1 MKEYYSFKIPEPCN
15 EDWNQMTP
23 SAKGRFCSSCE
34 KTVIDFT
41 KMSSFEI
48 SNYLKENMHNGVCG
62 RIYKS
67 QLDRV
72 VVQIPAKMLLEP
84 RLAHRFF
91 ALALLIVM
99 GTTLFSCV
107 NDSGNKQKIDAVE
120 VIELEDADSLM
131 LGVVPPPKAIIDS
144 TEVECGQNL
153 QPDSSDEVIP
163 ITGGF
168 DAAPPPAIETET
180 TGDITIEGAFSID
193 HHVFDESPY
202 TIAQPPEFPNT
213 PSGMNNAERR
223 KYFSDLIQQ
232 HIKTH
237 FNEKVL
243 DTTILGRH
251 RILTQ
256 FKIDVTGKVTDVKV
270 KSKYEVL
277 EKEARRVL
285 KLLPLFK
292 PSKNN
297 KGENVAVTYALPII
311 LENKVSD
318 LDHVIKS
325 FPKVI
330 KDIPFLIVDK
340 TPRFVDSPKDISE
353 IEN

>member
-1 MKEYYSFKIPEPCN
+1 
-15 EDWNQMTP
+15 MTP

-48 SNYLKENMHNGVCG
+48 SNYLKENLLNGVCG

-107 NDSGNKQKIDAVE
+107 NESGNKQKIDAVE

-144 TEVECGQNL
+144 TEAECGQNL

-168 DAAPPPAIETET
+168 VTAPPPTTVTIGMVEPPPMPLPVGVIVIEDEYNKSVPFAIVTN
-180 TGDITIEGAFSID
+180 
-193 HHVFDESPY
+193 
-202 TIAQPPEFPNT
+202 PPEFPNT
-213 PSGMNNAERR
+213 PIGMKRNEGK
-223 KYFSDLIQQ
+223 KYFSDSMNQ
-232 HIKTH
+232 HISTN
-237 FNEKVL
+237 FNKKVL
-243 DTTILGRH
+243 NTTILGRH
-251 RILTQ
+251 RISTQ
-256 FKIDVTGKVTDVKV
+256 FKIDTNGQIVDIKV
-270 KSKYEVL
+270 KAKYKVLEAEVL
-277 EKEARRVL
+277 RVL
-285 KLLPLFK
+285 ESIPQLVPGKDAT
-292 PSKNN
+292 N
-297 KGENVAVTYALPII
+297 KKVAVTYVLPII
-311 LENKVSD
+311 FEN
-318 LDHVIKS
+318 
-325 FPKVI
+325 
-330 KDIPFLIVDK
+330 
-340 TPRFVDSPKDISE
+340 E
-353 IEN
+353 

>member
-1 MKEYYSFKIPEPCN
+1 MKEFYSFKIPEPCH
-15 EDWNQMTP
+15 EDWSQMTP

-48 SNYLKENMHNGVCG
+48 SNYLKENIHNGVCG

-72 VVQIPAKMLLEP
+72 VVQIPAKMMLDP

-91 ALALLIVM
+91 AMALLIVM

-120 VIELEDADSLM
+120 VIELEDADSLL
-131 LGVVPPPKAIIDS
+131 LGVVPPPKAITDS
-144 TEVECGQNL
+144 TKVECDKHL

-163 ITGGF
+163 IAGGF
-168 DAAPPPAIETET
+168 VAAPPPITVTVGMVEPPPMPPPVGIIVIEDEYNKSVPFAIVTN
-180 TGDITIEGAFSID
+180 
-193 HHVFDESPY
+193 
-202 TIAQPPEFPNT
+202 PPEFPNT

-223 KYFSDLIQQ
+223 KYFSDLMQQ

-237 FNEKVL
+237 FNEKIL

-251 RILTQ
+251 RISTQ

-270 KSKYEVL
+270 KSEYEAL

-285 KLLPLFK
+285 ELLPLFK

-297 KGENVAVTYALPII
+297 KGEKVAVTYALPII
-311 LENKVSD
+311 LEND
-318 LDHVIKS
+318 
-325 FPKVI
+325 
-330 KDIPFLIVDK
+330 
-340 TPRFVDSPKDISE
+340 
-353 IEN
+353 